1 MDHQEEII
9 EQVDT
14 NTYKCPECGAPMRYD
29 PTTSTLLCDYCNRII
44 NLSKETNDEEEDFFK
59 VGADDLSWQKE
70 TQIIK
75 CVNCGSENVVSK
87 KEMSTTCPFCGSKQ
101 VVAYDAI
108 AGIKPNRVIPF
119 KLSLED
125 AKTLYKKTIKKK
137 IFVPNKVKKMYLE
150 LVLNG
155 VYIPSWTYDSST
167 FSTYSGRLGKRY
179 TVVVGSG
186 KNRRTETRIRWYSIR
201 GTKIVDFDDILVNS
215 GKSLS
220 QSDLNSISP
229 YQTNDS
235 LEFEE
240 GYLAGFQAEHYSK
253 DVKTGFNDAKHVMD
267 PRIRSAIL
275 SGYHYDVVGS
285 LNIKTHYDK
294 ITFKYVLLPVWFGI
308 LNYHKKMYRF
318 LINGESGKIK
328 AKYPKSIVKILT
340 LIFGIIIGIVLL
352 MYLVSNYG

>member
-1 MDHQEEII
+1 MDHQEEVI

-29 PTTSTLLCDYCNRII
+29 PTTSTLLCDYCSRVI
-44 NLSKETNDEEEDFFK
+44 NLAKESTEDEEDFFS
-59 VGADDLSWQKE
+59 VETDNLAWQKE

-87 KEMSTTCPFCGSKQ
+87 KEMSTICPFCGSKQ
-101 VVAYDAI
+101 VVSYDAI

-119 KLSLED
+119 KLSIDD
-125 AKTLYKKTIKKK
+125 AKDVYKRVIKRKL
-137 IFVPNKVKKMYLE
+137 FVPNKVKKMHLD
-150 LVLNG
+150 LALNG
-155 VYIPSWTYDSST
+155 VYIPSWTYDSAT

-186 KNRRTETRIRWYSIR
+186 KNRRTETRIRWFSIR

-220 QSDLNSISP
+220 QSELNQISP
-229 YQTNDS
+229 YHTNDS

-253 DVKTGFNDAKHVMD
+253 DVKTGFKDAKYTME
-267 PRIRSAIL
+267 PIIRNAIL

-285 LNIKTHYDK
+285 LNVKTHYDK
-294 ITFKYVLLPVWFGI
+294 VTFKYVLLPVWFGI
-308 LNYHKKMYRF
+308 LSYHNKKYRF
-318 LINGESGKIK
+318 IVNGESGRIK
-328 AKYPKSIVKILT
+328 ASYPKSVVKILS
-340 LIFGIIIGIVLL
+340 LIFGIILGVILL
-352 MYLVSNYG
+352 FYLVSVYG